1 MVKPV
6 VQAVVPDDEMKDH
19 FVSKECADIIIYVA
33 KNLVR
38 EDEDLSLSIDVTGF
52 WKFKKLTLTNISSV
66 PARDA
71 PESGSSC
78 SI

>member
-6 VQAVVPDDEMKDH
+6 VQAVIPDDEVKDH
-19 FVSKECADIIIYVA
+19 FVSKECGGIIIYVA
-33 KNLVR
+33 KNLVK

-66 PARDA
+66 SAR
-71 PESGSSC
+71 ESGSSC